1 MAVYKEEKTN
11 TWRVIYRYTDWTGE
25 RKQSQKRGFKTKRE
39 ALAWEREQLNK
50 ATADLDMTFA
60 SFVEQYTADMKT
72 RIKENTW
79 ATKDHIIRTKL
90 LPYFGKL
97 KMCNITAQQIITWQN
112 EMLDHKDENGK
123 KYSPVYLRSVNSQL
137 SAIFNHAV
145 RYYNLR
151 ENPCKKAGSMGK
163 KKNREML
170 FWTKEEYLKF
180 AEVMMD
186 KPLSFYAFEMLY
198 WCGIREGELLALTPA
213 DFDFEK
219 CTVSITKSYQRLNG
233 QDLITTPKTEK
244 SNRVIKMPQFL
255 ADEMQDY
262 LKQLY
267 GIEPND
273 RMFTVTKSYLH
284 REMDRGTK
292 EAGVKRIRI
301 HDIRHSAVSLLID
314 MGFVSR
320 ETTRGGNFVTYF
332 KQSEHIEDL
341 LTLLGAPVAA
351 MDIMSAKVEKNLR
364 NEMNRR
370 VNCDTANV
378 TKAVDAAQE
387 QLAAIRRL
395 EETGRLDT
403 LPRKLKETA
412 AMRARFPEMTLSQ
425 LADSFEPPLTKSCL
439 NHRLRKLT
447 ELAKQSEP

>member
-1 MAVYKEEKTN
+1 MAIYKEEKTN

-39 ALAWEREQLNK
+39 AQIWEREQLNK
-50 ATADLDMTFA
+50 ATADLDMTFD
-60 SFVEQYTADMKT
+60 SFVEQYTADMQT

-79 ATKDHIIRTKL
+79 STKEHIIRTKII
-90 LPYFGKL
+90 PYFGKQ
-97 KMCNITAQQIITWQN
+97 KMSNITAQQIITWQN
-112 EMLDHKDENGK
+112 ELMNYKDENGK
-123 KYSPVYLRSVNSQL
+123 SLSPVYLKTINNQL

-145 RYYNLR
+145 KYYNLR

-267 GIEPND
+267 GIESNA

-284 REMDRGTK
+284 REMDRGAK

-314 MGFVSR
+314 MGFTATAIADRVGHESIDI
-320 ETTRGGNFVTYF
+320 TYNYAHLF
-332 KQSEHIEDL
+332 PSKQTEM
-341 LTLLGAPVAA
+341 A
-351 MDIMSAKVEKNLR
+351 EK
-364 NEMNRR
+364 
-370 VNCDTANV
+370 
-378 TKAVDAAQE
+378 
-387 QLAAIRRL
+387 
-395 EETGRLDT
+395 
-403 LPRKLKETA
+403 
-412 AMRARFPEMTLSQ
+412 
-425 LADSFEPPLTKSCL
+425 L
-439 NHRLRKLT
+439 NMER
-447 ELAKQSEP
+447 SN

>member
-25 RKQSQKRGFKTKRE
+25 RKQSQRRGFKTKRE

-50 ATADLDMTFA
+50 STADLDMTFA

-123 KYSPVYLRSVNSQL
+123 KYSPGYLRSVNSQL

-284 REMDRGTK
+284 REMDRGAK

-314 MGFVSR
+314 MGFSATAIADRVGHESIDITYNYAHLFPSKQT
-320 ETTRGGNFVTYF
+320 EMAEKLNMERGN
-332 KQSEHIEDL
+332 
-341 LTLLGAPVAA
+341 
-351 MDIMSAKVEKNLR
+351 
-364 NEMNRR
+364 
-370 VNCDTANV
+370 
-378 TKAVDAAQE
+378 
-387 QLAAIRRL
+387 
-395 EETGRLDT
+395 
-403 LPRKLKETA
+403 
-412 AMRARFPEMTLSQ
+412 
-425 LADSFEPPLTKSCL
+425 
-439 NHRLRKLT
+439 
-447 ELAKQSEP
+447 

>member
-1 MAVYKEEKTN
+1 MAIYKEEKTN

-39 ALAWEREQLNK
+39 AQIWEREQLNK
-50 ATADLDMTFA
+50 ATADLDMTFD
-60 SFVEQYTADMKT
+60 SFMEQYTADMQT

-79 ATKDHIIRTKL
+79 STKEHIIRTKII
-90 LPYFGKL
+90 PYFGKQ
-97 KMCNITAQQIITWQN
+97 KMSNITAQQIITWQN
-112 EMLDHKDENGK
+112 ELMNYKDENGK
-123 KYSPVYLRSVNSQL
+123 SLSPVYLKTINNQL

-145 RYYNLR
+145 KYYNLR

-213 DFDFEK
+213 DSDFEK

-267 GIEPND
+267 GIESND

-284 REMDRGTK
+284 REMDRGAK

-314 MGFVSR
+314 MGFTATAIADRVGHESIDI
-320 ETTRGGNFVTYF
+320 TYNYAHLF
-332 KQSEHIEDL
+332 PSMQTEM
-341 LTLLGAPVAA
+341 A
-351 MDIMSAKVEKNLR
+351 EK
-364 NEMNRR
+364 
-370 VNCDTANV
+370 
-378 TKAVDAAQE
+378 
-387 QLAAIRRL
+387 
-395 EETGRLDT
+395 
-403 LPRKLKETA
+403 
-412 AMRARFPEMTLSQ
+412 
-425 LADSFEPPLTKSCL
+425 L
-439 NHRLRKLT
+439 NMER
-447 ELAKQSEP
+447 SN